1 MDPKC
6 FIKTHRIGKH
16 GSWMLTEQINGWKNR
31 LTKLIIPCKCNMNG
45 RKPKKREM
53 LSLSSQVA
61 IGMKIKLSSRIIKIN
76 LKMLKKR

>member
-1 MDPKC
+1 
-6 FIKTHRIGKH
+6 
-16 GSWMLTEQINGWKNR
+16 
-31 LTKLIIPCKCNMNG
+31 MNG